1 MQAST
6 YNAINPSAW
15 KLGNVFTTPKGLKKI
30 DVQTEDGTKPVFQ
43 LWKAGDAYLRAPYGI
58 SEPFNAGGESGNPSS
73 GMPVT
78 VKAMPLELK
87 HQDHFN
93 FCQLLDNAVLQL
105 IFNSQRRLFDLAA
118 EDELIPLSMLRR
130 QFCGIVKLSKKPEY
144 PATARIKVNVGKAES
159 ATSFLKFE
167 QRQTHNCSCEDV
179 LRGCTV
185 IPIVEFQG
193 IWMSSTGGFGVTLQA
208 TQVLIMTQG
217 SAQSVGFAGLEF
229 INQDE

>member
-73 GMPVT
+73 TMPVT

-87 HQDHFN
+87 QR
-93 FCQLLDNAVLQL
+93 LMELDNPLV
-105 IFNSQRRLFDLAA
+105 RL
-118 EDELIPLSMLRR
+118 ELVSDILEKT
-130 QFCGIVKLSKKPEY
+130 GI
-144 PATARIKVNVGKAES
+144 A
-159 ATSFLKFE
+159 
-167 QRQTHNCSCEDV
+167 
-179 LRGCTV
+179 
-185 IPIVEFQG
+185 
-193 IWMSSTGGFGVTLQA
+193 M
-208 TQVLIMTQG
+208 
-217 SAQSVGFAGLEF
+217 
-229 INQDE
+229 